1 MAAFEYRALD
11 TQGKVVR
18 GVQEADSARQLRQ
31 QLRDKGWTPLAVE
44 AASAAPAAGWRQWFA
59 HGSRLNGAELALVT
73 RQLATLIRSGL
84 PVEQALSA
92 VARQAGKARVEKTIL
107 AVRARVLEGHA
118 LAQALGTESASFN
131 DMYCATVAA
140 GETSG
145 HLEQVLEHLAQYL
158 EERDDTGRT
167 VSQALIYPGFILG
180 FSLLIITFLM
190 AYVVPKVVAVFS
202 QQHQALP
209 LLTRIMIGLSE
220 FFRDWAWLVLLLAVV
235 GSVAAVR
242 ALRNSEAL
250 RFQLHERLTN
260 LPLFGRL
267 LRVSDSARL
276 ASTLGIL
283 ARSGVPLVDAL
294 FIASRVVS
302 NLAIRQSV
310 EGVARRVSEGGS
322 FYRALEKAGYFPP
335 MLVQMIA
342 SGEMSGELDVMLT
355 RAAAYQERELRTTVT
370 TLVGL
375 LGPAMLLVM
384 AGFVVLVVLSVML
397 PIIQMNTFI
406 G

>member
-11 TQGKVVR
+11 AHGKTVR
-18 GVQEADSARQLRQ
+18 GIQEADSARQLRQ
-31 QLRDKGWTPLAVE
+31 QLREKGWTPLAVE
-44 AASAAPAAGWRQWFA
+44 AASAAGATDWRQWLA
-59 HGSRLNGAELALVT
+59 RSGKLNGAELALVT

-92 VARQAGKARVEKTIL
+92 VARQAGKPRVEKVIL
-107 AVRARVLEGHA
+107 AVRTRVMEGHA
-118 LAQALGTESASFN
+118 LAQALGTQSASFN

-140 GETSG
+140 GEASG

-167 VSQALIYPGFILG
+167 VSQAMIYPGFILV

-190 AYVVPKVVAVFS
+190 TYVVPKVVAVFS

-209 LLTRIMIGLSE
+209 LLTRVMIGLSG
-220 FFRDWAWLVLLLAVV
+220 FFRDWAWLALVLIVVAAVM
-235 GSVAAVR
+235 AVR
-242 ALRNSEAL
+242 ALRESEAL
-250 RFQLHERLTN
+250 RYRLHERLTR
-260 LPLFGRL
+260 LPLFGNL

-294 FIASRVVS
+294 FIAARVVS

-310 EGVARRVSEGGS
+310 EEVAKRVREGGS
-322 FYRALEKAGYFPP
+322 FHRALDKTGYFPP

-342 SGEMSGELDVMLT
+342 SGEMSGELDTMLT
-355 RAAAYQERELRTTVT
+355 RAAAYQERELRTTIT